1 MVVVRGDHG
10 RTAQLGLRIS
20 GALLLAVSAGIH
32 LDLYLTGYR
41 KIPTIGWLFL
51 LQVIVG
57 FMLTIA
63 ALVTRSR
70 LAAAASAA
78 LALSTLGA
86 YLLAVWI
93 GLFGFREIRTRAGL
107 AAGLIE
113 VAAFATLA
121 LAAVTVNSGRHAAAS
136 AGAAARAPAGSSAS
150 VFGGTAAGS
159 SAGALAGPAAGPGRR
174 ARARAQRAMSML
186 VAAVSAVS
194 VAALALLGV
203 AVVSAG
209 GSPVAAADVGATLKT
224 VKIGGVDVL
233 ANADGLTLY
242 WFAPDTSTSSKC
254 FGSCAIYWP
263 PVSGSPAASPGVTG
277 KLGTIKRPGGGLQA
291 TYDGHPLYTYI
302 GDRGPGQAN
311 GNDLDLNGGFWYDI
325 HVSR

>member
-10 RTAQLGLRIS
+10 SRLQLRLRIS

-121 LAAVTVNSGRHAAAS
+121 LAAVTADPPRHAVRS
-136 AGAAARAPAGSSAS
+136 AGS
-150 VFGGTAAGS
+150 
-159 SAGALAGPAAGPGRR
+159 GPRVR
-174 ARARAQRAMSML
+174 DRAQSAVSL
-186 VAAVSAVS
+186 VVGAVSAVS

-209 GSPVAAADVGATLKT
+209 GSPVAAADIGATLKT
-224 VKIGGVDVL
+224 AKIGGVNVL
-233 ANADGLTLY
+233 TNADGLTLY
-242 WFAPDTSTSSKC
+242 WFAPDTSTSSTC
-254 FGSCAIYWP
+254 FGSCAVYWP
-263 PVSGSPAASPGVTG
+263 PVSGSPTAGPASPASSARSSVPAAACRPPTTATPSTPTSATAPPARPTATSSTSTAASGTTSASPANQPAGLRTG
-277 KLGTIKRPGGGLQA
+277 
-291 TYDGHPLYTYI
+291 DGELLAARQLSHEP
-302 GDRGPGQAN
+302 
-311 GNDLDLNGGFWYDI
+311 
-325 HVSR
+325 

>member
-1 MVVVRGDHG
+1 MVVVRGDQG
-10 RTAQLGLRIS
+10 STPQLGLRIS
-20 GALLLAVSAGIH
+20 GAVLLAVSAGIH

-93 GLFGFREIRTRAGL
+93 GLFGFKEIRTRAGL

-121 LAAVTVNSGRHAAAS
+121 LAAVTANSGRHAAAP
-136 AGAAARAPAGSSAS
+136 ARAPAGSSAS
-150 VFGGTAAGS
+150 VFGGTAVGS
-159 SAGALAGPAAGPGRR
+159 SASALAGTAARTAVGPGRR
-174 ARARAQRAMSML
+174 ARARAQSAMSMV

-224 VKIGGVDVL
+224 VKIGDADVL

-242 WFAPDTSTSSKC
+242 WFAPDTATSSKC
-254 FGSCAIYWP
+254 FGSCAVYWP
-263 PVSGSPAASPGVTG
+263 PVSGSPAAGPGVTG

-291 TYDGHPLYTYI
+291 AYDGHPLYTYI